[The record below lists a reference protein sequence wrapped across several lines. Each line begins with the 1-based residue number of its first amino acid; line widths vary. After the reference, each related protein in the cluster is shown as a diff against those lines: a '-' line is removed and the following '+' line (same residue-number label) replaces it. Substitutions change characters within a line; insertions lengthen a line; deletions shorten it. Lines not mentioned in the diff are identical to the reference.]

1 MGGSPVLY
9 FSCFNPNGRYRLDLS
24 NEIERRVA
32 KNLIVINKGVAAKI
46 AAKEIVDRSQH
57 GNSSCFRNERINNYK
72 FDASHPWNTW
82 AVPQQGIFEFD
93 FVMFGSQPLV
103 EAESS

>member
-9 FSCFNPNGRYRLDLS
+9 FSCFNPNGRYKLDLS

-46 AAKEIVDRSQH
+46 AAKEI
-57 GNSSCFRNERINNYK
+57 
-72 FDASHPWNTW
+72 
-82 AVPQQGIFEFD
+82 
-93 FVMFGSQPLV
+93 
-103 EAESS
+103 